1 MRHYLRAGLVGLA
14 ALAISSPQASAQN
27 AKGETVVYLIRN
39 GEKASDAVQD
49 PSLSDAGKARAAAL
63 SVAMKNSPLTAIF
76 VTQFKRTAEM
86 AGPAATANK
95 ITPTVVAVEK
105 NLADYAALVAKG
117 VMEHKGKSVLVIGHT
132 NTVAPVIAALGGP
145 KLPDICDSAYSI
157 LFTLRI
163 PATGT
168 PTLTRATYGRPDSS
182 DPTTCGKLLSR

>member
-1 MRHYLRAGLVGLA
+1 MRYCLRAGLVGLA
-14 ALAISSPQASAQN
+14 VLAIVSPQASAQG

-39 GEKASDAVQD
+39 GEKLSEAVQD
-49 PSLSDAGKARAAAL
+49 ALLNDAGKARAAAL
-63 SVAMKNSPLTAIF
+63 AVAMNNVPLDGIL

-86 AGPAATANK
+86 AVPVATAK
-95 ITPTVVAVEK
+95 KVTPTVIAVEK

-117 VMEHKGKSVLVIGHT
+117 VMEHRGKNVLVIGHT

-157 LFTLRI
+157 IFTLRI
-163 PATGT
+163 PVSGT